1 MAFALQR
8 DAVEAT
14 METQRAHPVRMEL
27 EESPIFRAV
36 WGDSVPRELFTAD
49 PVEMSTVVRERL
61 DRSIGVV
68 RRRRAS
74 GTLYDAREI
83 ISDETM
89 RELATAGY
97 WGLRF
102 EPRFGGAGASFAM
115 LAQAITQMM
124 LADPW
129 VAGLASM
136 QAALGPGSWLIDFG
150 SPRQQERLLPPLARG
165 ERLGAFALTEPR
177 ASSDWSRMTT
187 TARRDGDRLL
197 ITGEKLFITN
207 AAPGRTISL
216 LCWLDGR
223 LELLVF
229 ELPWHESERFEVV
242 DYHLRAPRHAANA
255 GLRFREL
262 PVPADSVLVSPSG
275 DGRALAFRA
284 LNHGRVAVSA
294 TAAGMLRRI
303 AGSVV
308 PWVQQRETFGAPI
321 EVRELVRRRL
331 GRLAARIVAGDALVA
346 WAAGLLDNGYRGE
359 LECITAK
366 VFTTEALTQA
376 AVQILLKTHGGRAF
390 LDGNL
395 FADHVHD
402 LLAPAIYEGE
412 NELITLGFF
421 NRLAQTHAAQYLVP
435 IRDATRAAGFDRVD
449 LRSPKQLWAARR
461 PLASYVAWL
470 AERKVHQLGPLAVHA
485 DLDRLGELANHLL
498 RDAAAEISRLA
509 RHPEAAE
516 RQAMAHEI
524 ATRVQRATAM
534 LVVTRHAARANDPIV
549 QLAGACMG
557 MELGYEL
564 LGERPSARYYASLV
578 ELGEHVAR
586 ERFAP
591 TANVERSPVAMLERL
606 PTTER

>member
-1 MAFALQR
+1 
-8 DAVEAT
+8 
-14 METQRAHPVRMEL
+14 MERQHASNLRMEL
-27 EESPIFRAV
+27 EESPVFRAV
-36 WGDSVPRELFTAD
+36 WEDTVPHELFTVDRA
-49 PVEMSTVVRERL
+49 PMSRAVRERL
-61 DRSIGVV
+61 DRSIDVV
-68 RRRRAS
+68 RRRRAA
-74 GTLYDAREI
+74 GTLYDGRGIVSE
-83 ISDETM
+83 DTM
-89 RELATAGY
+89 RELAIAGY

-102 EPRFGGAGASFAM
+102 DPRFGGAGASFAM
-115 LAQAITQMM
+115 LAEAITEMM

-129 VAGLASM
+129 IAGLASM
-136 QAALGPGSWLIDFG
+136 QAALGPGSSLIDFG
-150 SPRQQERLLPPLARG
+150 SPQQQERLLPPLARG
-165 ERLGAFALTEPR
+165 ERFGAFALTEPR
-177 ASSDWSRMTT
+177 ASSDWSRLIT

-197 ITGEKLFITN
+197 VTGEKVFITN

-229 ELPWHESERFEVV
+229 ELPWRESERFEII
-242 DYHLRAPRHAANA
+242 DYRLRSPLHAANA

-294 TAAGMLRRI
+294 TVAGMLRRI
-303 AGSVV
+303 AGSVL

-321 EVRELVRRRL
+321 ATRELVQRRL
-331 GRLAARIVAGDALVA
+331 GRLAARIVGCDALVA
-346 WAAGLLDNGYRGE
+346 WAAALLDNGYRGE

-376 AVQILLKTHGGRAF
+376 VVGILLKTHGGRAF

-421 NRLAQTHAAQYLVP
+421 SRLAQRHAAQYLAP
-435 IRDATRAAGFDRVD
+435 IRDATHGAGFGRVD
-449 LRSPKQLWAARR
+449 LRSPRQLWAARR

-470 AERKVHQLGPLAVHA
+470 VERKARQLGPLAVHA
-485 DLDRLGELANHLL
+485 DLDRLAELAGHLL
-498 RDAAAEISRLA
+498 RDAGTEISRLA
-509 RHPEAAE
+509 RHPHAVE
-516 RQAMAHEI
+516 RQAMAHEV
-524 ATRVQRATAM
+524 AVRVQRATAM
-534 LVVTRHAARANDPIV
+534 LVVAHHAARANDPIV
-549 QLAGACMG
+549 QLAGRCMA

-564 LGERPSARYYASLV
+564 VGTRPPPHYYASLV

-586 ERFAP
+586 DGFTP
-591 TANVERSPVAMLERL
+591 IANVERAPIAMLDRL
-606 PTTER
+606 PATELPKRIAGG

>member
-1 MAFALQR
+1 M
-8 DAVEAT
+8 T
-14 METQRAHPVRMEL
+14 THPTHPRMEL
-27 EESPIFRAV
+27 EQSPIFRAV
-36 WGDSVPRELFTAD
+36 WSDTVPHELFTVDRA
-49 PVEMSTVVRERL
+49 EMSPAVRERL
-61 DRSIGVV
+61 DRSIDVV
-68 RRRRAS
+68 RRRRAA
-74 GTLYDAREI
+74 GTLYDGRGIVSE
-83 ISDETM
+83 DTM

-102 EPRFGGAGASFAM
+102 DPRFGGAGASFAM
-115 LAQAITQMM
+115 LAQAITEMM

-129 VAGLASM
+129 IAGLASM
-136 QAALGPGSWLIDFG
+136 QAALGPGSSLIDFG
-150 SPRQQERLLPPLARG
+150 SPEQQQRLLPPLARG
-165 ERLGAFALTEPR
+165 ERFGAFALTEPR
-177 ASSDWSRMTT
+177 ASSDWSRMIT

-197 ITGEKLFITN
+197 VTGEKLFITN

-229 ELPWHESERFEVV
+229 ELPWRQSEHFEII
-242 DYHLRAPRHAANA
+242 DYHLRAPQHAANA
-255 GLRFREL
+255 GLRFRDL
-262 PVPADSVLVSPSG
+262 PVPADSVLVSPFG

-321 EVRELVRRRL
+321 GTRELVRRRL
-331 GRLAARIVAGDALVA
+331 GRLAARIVACDALVA
-346 WAAGLLDNGYRGE
+346 WAAGLLDSGYRGE
-359 LECITAK
+359 LECITTK

-376 AVQILLKTHGGRAF
+376 AVGILLKTHGGRAF

-402 LLAPAIYEGE
+402 LLAPAVYEGE

-421 NRLAQTHAAQYLVP
+421 NRLAQTHAAQYLAP
-435 IRDATRAAGFDRVD
+435 IRDATRTAGFDRVD
-449 LRSPKQLWAARR
+449 LRSLRQLWAARR

-470 AERKVHQLGPLAVHA
+470 VARKAHPLGPLAVHA

-498 RDAAAEISRLA
+498 RDAGTEISRLA
-509 RHPEAAE
+509 RHPQAVE

-524 ATRVQRATAM
+524 ATRVQRAAAM
-534 LVVTRHAARANDPIV
+534 LVVTRHAARATDPIA
-549 QLAGACMG
+549 QLAGRCLA

-564 LGERPSARYYASLV
+564 LGERPPARYYASLV

-586 ERFAP
+586 DRFAP
-591 TANVERSPVAMLERL
+591 IANVDRGAVAMLERL
-606 PTTER
+606 PTTERSTRIAGG